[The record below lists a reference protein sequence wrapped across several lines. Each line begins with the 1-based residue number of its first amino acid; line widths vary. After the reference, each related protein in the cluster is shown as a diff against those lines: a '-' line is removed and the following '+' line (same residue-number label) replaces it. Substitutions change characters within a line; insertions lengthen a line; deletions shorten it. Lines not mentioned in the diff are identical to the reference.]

1 MNEDGQAHNQDAA
14 AVIAAVHNAPHSPAD
29 GSAGQAGIVEVDGA
43 ATTAEGPPVGAVA
56 ATADG
61 QGTPAPAAPQGAPS
75 NPQAEAAA
83 QLAAIYKNLPGV
95 VPALI
100 GGATVAEVQQSYQA
114 AQQQYADIRAQ
125 LLQEQG
131 IAVPGAHAGTGGRP
145 VPSDPFEMIRQGVGS
160 LK

>member
-1 MNEDGQAHNQDAA
+1 MNEDGQAHNQDTAA
-14 AVIAAVHNAPHSPAD
+14 IIAAVNHGPNSPAAP
-29 GSAGQAGIVEVDGA
+29 SAAQAGIVGVDGA
-43 ATTAEGPPVGAVA
+43 ATTPEGQPVGAAVA
-56 ATADG
+56 ASDG
-61 QGTPAPAAPQGAPS
+61 QGPPAPAAPQGAPS
-75 NPQAEAAA
+75 DPQAEAAA
-83 QLAAIYKNLPGV
+83 QLAAIYKHLPGV

-114 AQQQYADIRAQ
+114 AQQQYVDIRAR

-145 VPSDPFEMIRQGVGS
+145 VPSDPFEMIRQGVGG

>member
-1 MNEDGQAHNQDAA
+1 MNEDAQVHDNSTAA
-14 AVIAAVHNAPHSPAD
+14 TVAES
-29 GSAGQAGIVEVDGA
+29 QAGIVGVDGTP
-43 ATTAEGPPVGAVA
+43 TTPEGQPVGAA
-56 ATADG
+56 A
-61 QGTPAPAAPQGAPS
+61 PAPAADPGTAAAAVD
-75 NPQAEAAA
+75 PQAEAAA
-83 QLAAIYKNLPGV
+83 QLAAIYTSLPGV

-145 VPSDPFEMIRQGVGS
+145 APSDPFEMIRQGVGG

>member
-1 MNEDGQAHNQDAA
+1 MNEDAQVHDNATAA
-14 AVIAAVHNAPHSPAD
+14 GGAES
-29 GSAGQAGIVEVDGA
+29 QAGIVAVDGA
-43 ATTAEGPPVGAVA
+43 TTTAAGQPSAAA
-56 ATADG
+56 ATAPAAVEQG
-61 QGTPAPAAPQGAPS
+61 GTPAQATPVD
-75 NPQAEAAA
+75 PQAEAAA
-83 QLAAIYKNLPGV
+83 QLAAIYKSLPGV

-145 VPSDPFEMIRQGVGS
+145 APSDPFEMIRQGVGS

>member
-1 MNEDGQAHNQDAA
+1 MNEDAQVHDNATAA
-14 AVIAAVHNAPHSPAD
+14 GGAES
-29 GSAGQAGIVEVDGA
+29 QAGIVAVDGA
-43 ATTAEGPPVGAVA
+43 TTTAAGQPSAAA
-56 ATADG
+56 ATAPAEQG
-61 QGTPAPAAPQGAPS
+61 GTPAPATPQGALS
-75 NPQAEAAA
+75 DAQGEAAA
-83 QLAAIYKNLPGV
+83 QLAAIYKSLPGV

-145 VPSDPFEMIRQGVGS
+145 APSDPYEMIRQGVGG

>member
-1 MNEDGQAHNQDAA
+1 
-14 AVIAAVHNAPHSPAD
+14 
-29 GSAGQAGIVEVDGA
+29 
-43 ATTAEGPPVGAVA
+43 
-56 ATADG
+56 
-61 QGTPAPAAPQGAPS
+61 
-75 NPQAEAAA
+75 
-83 QLAAIYKNLPGV
+83 V

-100 GGATVAEVQQSYQA
+100 GGVTVAEVQQSYQA

-145 VPSDPFEMIRQGVGS
+145 APSDPFEMIRQGVGG